1 MRILKGTL
9 LLITAA
15 GTTLCQ
21 GAAPKTAPI
30 PNDPLE
36 IVSGPI
42 QVVDTPADR
51 DAILNLL
58 NRARSSYALRGD
70 GPGYDLKVSF
80 VVDSGGETQYDGA
93 WEMEEIY
100 GPGQGFR
107 WTAKAVAGYTTTQIS
122 FEKLSYGEGP
132 GNTLPLRLHEAR
144 GALFGP
150 IATPPYVSR
159 DFIRTS
165 TATLDGVELT
175 CVLLSRAQRV
185 ATPAPGRR
193 WEESEECIDPQSGLL
208 KLHSLAPGRYEVYD
222 YSDAPTLGGHTLPR
236 KVTVTEGG
244 KTVMELHVDSWTELP
259 AVDPALFVPT
269 QEMKE
274 REPGIAMAEARKTS
288 VFYKTGP
295 IAANSII
302 HPVCVFALIAPS
314 GQVTEAHSLQP
325 SDPNSQAAVESAQRM
340 NFHNSTPAQGR
351 PEQRFVFIIEKFV
364 SSH

>member
-1 MRILKGTL
+1 MTILKGTL
-9 LLITAA
+9 LLIAA
-15 GTTLCQ
+15 VGTLCQ
-21 GAAPKTAPI
+21 GGAPRTAPI

-80 VVDSGGETQYDGA
+80 DVDSGGETQYDGA

-100 GPGQGFR
+100 GPGQGIH
-107 WTAKAVAGYTTTQIS
+107 WTAKAAAGYTTTQIS
-122 FEKLSYGEGP
+122 LDKHSYGEGP
-132 GNTLPLRLHEAR
+132 GTTLPLRLHEAR
-144 GALFGP
+144 GALFGA
-150 IATPPYVSR
+150 IATAPFVDR

-165 TATLDGVELT
+165 TATFDGVELT
-175 CVLLSRAQRV
+175 CVLLSRAQH
-185 ATPAPGRR
+185 AAIPAPGRW
-193 WEESEECIDPQSGLL
+193 WEESEDCIDPQSGLL

-244 KTVMELHVDSWTELP
+244 KTVMELRVDSWTELP
-259 AVDPALFVPT
+259 SADPALFIPT

-274 REPGIAMAEARKTS
+274 REPGIAMAEARKSS
-288 VFYKTGP
+288 VFYKPGP
-295 IAANSII
+295 IAANSTI
-302 HPVCVFALIAPS
+302 HPVCVFALISPS
-314 GQVTEAHSLQP
+314 GEVTEAHSLQP

-340 NFHNSTPAQGR
+340 NFHNPTPSQGR